1 MSLAQRLVME
11 AVQLGIAV
19 LKGGDPAT
27 QRSLYNKLQTADM
40 IVVCFKVF
48 HDQQRK
54 SGPLLL
60 QTSRP
65 NYCQKYWPCCPSSAS
80 SSSSARTTTA
90 TCRISFAP
98 SQTRAAITSCQ
109 RRAFYSTASAGDNGS
124 ASTSTSA
131 AWPSSTRRW
140 KCSPDLCVA
149 CHENQN
155 CIARPRFQLAGHY
168 HGPYVDGH

>member
-65 NYCQKYWPCCPSSAS
+65 NYWPKYWPCCPSSAS
-80 SSSSARTTTA
+80 SSSSGRTTTA

-98 SQTRAAITSCQ
+98 SQTRAATTSCQ
-109 RRAFYSTASAGDNGS
+109 RKLILLDCICGRQRLGLYINE
-124 ASTSTSA
+124 
-131 AWPSSTRRW
+131 RN
-140 KCSPDLCVA
+140 VA
-149 CHENQN
+149 LINQTLEMFTV
-155 CIARPRFQLAGHY
+155 CCLSREPELHRPPTNPTGWTLSRPFC
-168 HGPYVDGH
+168 